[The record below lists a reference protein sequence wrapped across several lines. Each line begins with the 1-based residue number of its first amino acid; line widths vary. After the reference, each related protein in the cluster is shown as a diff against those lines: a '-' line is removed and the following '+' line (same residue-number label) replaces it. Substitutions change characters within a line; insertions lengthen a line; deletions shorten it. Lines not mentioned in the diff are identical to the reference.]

1 LNCAISLIT
10 NIKKIKGLEMNTA
23 LDWVSI
29 EIGVDDSEIGKD
41 TSPKGDLSLFF
52 IIYRVKKK

>member
-1 LNCAISLIT
+1 
-10 NIKKIKGLEMNTA
+10 MNTA